1 MNRSKKIFSTKIF
14 FLLVAL
20 VFYSSIFSAYIGT
33 TILSYLVITFLL
45 LSNINKIRFS
55 VFQWIVMMLLF
66 IYIIIVINIS
76 HDYPS
81 ALKNLKFWHGLV
93 FYLVF
98 LSIYDLKKFY
108 SLNFFRLVCLIFFL
122 EILIINFI
130 DHNFLLN
137 FIDIENYKHFN
148 LYFRPIG
155 FTGSASMSS
164 VALIILFYITEK
176 LNGRMKI
183 LDWIL
188 FLSVVLLSYS
198 ATGYFIFILYLVF
211 RSSNLIKKLLLLKIL
226 NLSIKNILF
235 SIIITML
242 IFTLYKIS
250 TSLGNQTKVGTNLS
264 LYTRLSSD
272 YFLYIFNLKYDE
284 YSHTF
289 GIMIDPAL
297 NCGLMCRDTLADRVS
312 PKLVSQNSYLIQLFG
327 YQIISNHPS
336 TAGHN
341 GLTIFITSMGLF
353 GIVVYALL
361 LLSYYRANSN
371 MIYGIILIIIGSLH
385 YPTAMSGAG
394 QLLMASM
401 LIINTNKIKI

>member
-1 MNRSKKIFSTKIF
+1 MDRSKNIFSTKIF
-14 FLLVAL
+14 FFSVAL

-33 TILSYLVITFLL
+33 TILSYLVIIFLL

-55 VFQWIVMMLLF
+55 VFQLIVMMLLF
-66 IYIIIVINIS
+66 IYFVIVINIS
-76 HDYPS
+76 HDYS
-81 ALKNLKFWHGLV
+81 AALKNFKFWHGLV

-108 SLNFFRLVCLIFFL
+108 SLNFFRLVCLILFL
-122 EILIINFI
+122 EILMINFI

-137 FIDIENYKHFN
+137 FIDIENYMHFN
-148 LYFRPIG
+148 LYFRPVG

-198 ATGYFIFILYLVF
+198 ATGYIIFILYLVF
-211 RSSNLIKKLLLLKIL
+211 RSSNLIKKLLLLEIL

-235 SIIITML
+235 FIIITML
-242 IFTLYKIS
+242 IFALYKIS
-250 TSLGNQTKVGTNLS
+250 TSLGNQIKVGTNLS

-272 YFLYIFNLKYDE
+272 YFLYIFNLKYEE
-284 YSHTF
+284 YSHAF

-297 NCGLMCRDTLADRVS
+297 NCGLMCRDTLADEIS

-336 TAGHN
+336 TTGHN
-341 GLTIFITSMGLF
+341 GLTVFITSMGLF

-385 YPTAMSGAG
+385 YPAAMSGAG